1 MVHGSAVSL
10 FRRRYKGLM
19 RPMTLKSRVRASGK
33 SSSSKGGSEG
43 LDGLGMGSTRQGQV
57 NVKEKLFI
65 IVTG

>member
-33 SSSSKGGSEG
+33 SSSSKEG
-43 LDGLGMGSTRQGQV
+43 REGVKGWMDWEWVVLDR
-57 NVKEKLFI
+57 VK
-65 IVTG
+65 